1 MKLEWQAENLALTVT
16 QQRNFPA
23 AETYPTAN
31 LPNNKEMLPDVKFP
45 LLRFVLFLLISGCLW
60 LIVSAFQLAFSG
72 RLLPL
77 LISLCLWAPLAWGLW
92 QLHPLARKVA
102 VILLW
107 LIVLVL
113 PIGLINPFAAMD
125 GGVSGTLLD
134 VAVPVYGLVAVA
146 LFCLHILGK
155 YKQAFSHGG

>member
-1 MKLEWQAENLALTVT
+1 MNLSQNIL
-16 QQRNFPA
+16 
-23 AETYPTAN
+23 
-31 LPNNKEMLPDVKFP
+31 MLPDVKFT
-45 LLRFVLFLLISGCLW
+45 LLRFVLFLLISGCFW
-60 LIVSAFQLAFSG
+60 LIVSALQLAFSG

-92 QLHPLARKVA
+92 QRHPLARKAA

-107 LIVLVL
+107 LIVIIL

-125 GGVSGTLLD
+125 GGLSGTLLG

-146 LFCLHILGK
+146 LYCLHILGK
-155 YKQAFSHGG
+155 YKQEFSHDG